1 MNKSN
6 FKLLNDA
13 EVEVATA
20 GQYLLNMPIAVDTAK
35 VLLFVACLHVLL
47 FSFCEGKLWSL
58 NNYLVSKHEHLRAL
72 MFLLSQLVEFQAKC

>member
-1 MNKSN
+1 MNKGN

-35 VLLFVACLHVLL
+35 VLLFVACLQVLL
-47 FSFCEGKLWSL
+47 VSFCEGKPWSISS
-58 NNYLVSKHEHLRAL
+58 YLVYKHEYLLAL
-72 MFLLSQLVEFQAKC
+72 MFLLSQLVELQAKC

>member
-35 VLLFVACLHVLL
+35 VLLFVACFHVLL
-47 FSFCEGKLWSL
+47 FFFLWG
-58 NNYLVSKHEHLRAL
+58 
-72 MFLLSQLVEFQAKC
+72 